1 MLADTVNSETLYAL
15 LWIVL
20 PGFVAVGSALLSAL
34 IMQARMEASLA
45 RERAATAEARAL
57 ALAQNQQMEE
67 RIRAAEEAARRQALE
82 ELLSDLRI
90 EERRYI
96 RESRSLFVTRKCLV
110 VQERLFFRNLP
121 LSDWIEREY
130 WLEETGDSDAQ
141 TIATASRRL
150 LPGKPPHA

>member
-1 MLADTVNSETLYAL
+1 MPGDTITGETLQAV

-34 IMQARMEASLA
+34 IMQARMEVNLA

-57 ALAQNQQMEE
+57 ALAQNQQVEE

-82 ELLSDLRI
+82 ELLSDIRI

-96 RESRSLFVTRKCLV
+96 RESKSLFVTRKCLV

-130 WLEETGDSDAQ
+130 WLEESGDSAAQ
-141 TIATASRRL
+141 TIASASRKL
-150 LPGKPPHA
+150 LPGHPPRA

>member
-1 MLADTVNSETLYAL
+1 MSSETLQAL

-34 IMQARMEASLA
+34 IMQARMEVSLA

-57 ALAQNQQMEE
+57 ALAQNQQVEE
-67 RIRAAEEAARRQALE
+67 RIRAAEEAARRHALE

-96 RESRSLFVTRKCLV
+96 RESKSLFVTRKCLV

-130 WLEETGDSDAQ
+130 WLEETGDSAAQ
-141 TIATASRRL
+141 TIASTSRKL
-150 LPGKPPHA
+150 LPVTPRPAG